1 MIIDKE
7 QLMEVLAEEECL
19 TADGF
24 DDALVGFT
32 CGANT
37 VAVYD
42 MSRMIDILVAEG
54 MEHDDAVEHIDY
66 NVIGNYVG
74 EKTPIYIGFVTEEVH
89 NY

>member
-24 DDALVGFT
+24 EAALVGFT
-32 CGANT
+32 CGTNT

-42 MSRMIDILVAEG
+42 ISRMIDILVDEG
-54 MEHDDAVEHIDY
+54 MERNDAVEHIDY
-66 NVIGNYVG
+66 NVIGSYVG
-74 EKTPIYIGFVTEEVH
+74 DKTPIYIGFVTEEVH